1 MNAILRSRRGMALPM
16 VLGGIVIIGTLISG
30 VMFLA
35 MQDYRVGANT
45 LNETRAAA
53 VADMGLN
60 RVASDWDV
68 NRNNKMITGDT
79 LRLAYTDQTGA
90 KADVL
95 LTRLP
100 GPFFWAVSEA
110 QTRGNSLQYGA
121 RRRYGGLLRLNA
133 PDIPFMA
140 ALTGRGKVKVGGSA
154 LVDGNDHDLGAA
166 YNCPPKG
173 PNLAGVAMSD
183 TTSGLTLPGCDV
195 AKNCVNGTPKFLQ
208 TLAAADTATY
218 FSYGNSSYAT
228 LAAMANKV
236 IAGGLTLATIA
247 PSVVNGKCQT
257 DLLNN
262 WGDAQR
268 LSPAGACEG
277 YLPLIHVTGDL
288 KVTGGV
294 GQGMLLVDGDLAR
307 AREDIAPVFRFRGVA
322 RRARVL
328 EVRVAH
334 PAAEPGVGVRG
345 GLVAGHEGVVGVPEQ
360 GERVVV
366 HAGQDLGEVAGIREI
381 AVGLDEHDHTRGLRV
396 GRHLP
401 EPLDDARKH
410 LLARLALGH
419 LVAEHAHV
427 LHAHRVRNMLSR
439 RQTQPPATKEIALCE

>member
-294 GQGMLLVDGDLAR
+294 GQGMLLVDGDL
-307 AREDIAPVFRFRGVA
+307 DMSGQFYF
-322 RRARVL
+322 
-328 EVRVAH
+328 
-334 PAAEPGVGVRG
+334 VGVVIVRG
-345 GLVAGHEGVVGVPEQ
+345 TIRSTGTGSHIWGGVMAANV
-360 GERVVV
+360 
-366 HAGQDLGEVAGIREI
+366 DLDGDQTVLGNSYIYYSSCAINMVTLGS
-381 AVGLDEHDHTRGLRV
+381 ALPKLAK
-396 GRHLP
+396 GR
-401 EPLDDARKH
+401 AW
-410 LLARLALGH
+410 
-419 LVAEHAHV
+419 V
-427 LHAHRVRNMLSR
+427 N
-439 RQTQPPATKEIALCE
+439 IY

>member
-1 MNAILRSRRGMALPM
+1 MALPM
-16 VLGGIVIIGTLISG
+16 VLGGIVIIGTLIAG

-79 LRLAYTDQTGA
+79 LRLSYSDQTGA

-110 QTRGNSLQYGA
+110 QTRGNSVQYGA
-121 RRRYGGLLRLNA
+121 RRRFGGLLRLNA

-154 LVDGNDHDLGAA
+154 LVDGNDHDLGSA

-218 FSYGNSSYAT
+218 FSYGNSSYAA
-228 LAAMANKV
+228 LAAAANKV
-236 IAGGLTLATIA
+236 IAGGITLATIA

-257 DLLNN
+257 DLANN
-262 WGDAQR
+262 WGDAGR
-268 LSPAGACEG
+268 VVPAGACEG

-288 KVTGGV
+288 KVTGGQ
-294 GQGMLLVDGDLAR
+294 GQGILLVDGDL
-307 AREDIAPVFRFRGVA
+307 EMSGQFYF
-322 RRARVL
+322 
-328 EVRVAH
+328 
-334 PAAEPGVGVRG
+334 VGVVIVRG
-345 GLVAGHEGVVGVPEQ
+345 TIRSTGTGSHIWGGVMAANVDLDGDQTVLGNSYIYYSSCAINMVTLGSAVPKL
-360 GERVVV
+360 
-366 HAGQDLGEVAGIREI
+366 AK
-381 AVGLDEHDHTRGLRV
+381 
-396 GRHLP
+396 GR
-401 EPLDDARKH
+401 AW
-410 LLARLALGH
+410 
-419 LVAEHAHV
+419 V
-427 LHAHRVRNMLSR
+427 N
-439 RQTQPPATKEIALCE
+439 IY